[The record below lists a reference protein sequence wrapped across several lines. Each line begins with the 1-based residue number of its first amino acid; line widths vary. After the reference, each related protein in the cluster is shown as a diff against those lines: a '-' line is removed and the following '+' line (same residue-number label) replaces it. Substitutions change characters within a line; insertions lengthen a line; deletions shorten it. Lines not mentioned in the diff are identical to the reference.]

1 MDGGAPRVSADA
13 SVFLSPA
20 IDHYMRVTTR
30 CPNAPSSDVSQRSGS
45 PESEATMARGQV
57 RPLLLFYFQMV
68 NRAYSSVFV
77 SHATQEAAKQ
87 ATDLRR
93 EWRTD

>member
-45 PESEATMARGQV
+45 PESEAAMARGRCDSRSPEGCQV

-68 NRAYSSVFV
+68 GESCLESS
-77 SHATQEAAKQ
+77 HC
-87 ATDLRR
+87 
-93 EWRTD
+93 

>member
-1 MDGGAPRVSADA
+1 
-13 SVFLSPA
+13 
-20 IDHYMRVTTR
+20 MRVTTR

-45 PESEATMARGQV
+45 PESEAAMARGRCDSRSPEGCQV

-87 ATDLRR
+87 ATHLTTAPEDD
-93 EWRTD
+93 T